1 MDSPYSLDFDNNNW
15 NYDSENGV
23 FYQIGLVYCTKP
35 VNTDYQSLSI
45 YISLKNI

>member
-45 YISLKNI
+45 YP